1 MYACT
6 LLYPSL
12 YLNLYLSIYIYI
24 FFLCEHF
31 ARPAAKMSW
40 AQTQQDFFFLCGTQ
54 AHPSAKTHDTTGFG
68 FSREETSPT

>member
-1 MYACT
+1 M
-6 LLYPSL
+6 
-12 YLNLYLSIYIYI
+12 
-24 FFLCEHF
+24 CEHF